1 MRKQLAYLALVAVA
15 VLTVGAS
22 STLAA
27 RGTGTV
33 QYIFNGRLLA
43 DAGNSSSLF
52 VNVKGG
58 NHVALRKLI
67 GQGRTQQFAVGP
79 NTQYIRWTN
88 GVPTV
93 VDESNLVAGDRVS
106 VHVRA
111 ARSDSLAQI
120 EATPAWRV
128 ADRGPDGRFPHRPLW
143 LFIGRLDAPAAN
155 GHFTLH
161 ITDGNL
167 QAPAAAGHFTL
178 GMTDGNHRA
187 LKALLGQ
194 SLGQTFSYDAHTIFV
209 LWQAGVPH
217 VISPSQLV
225 VGDRISVRIRAP
237 RAYSLAQVEAVPA
250 NHVGDHEPYANVLTP

>member
-1 MRKQLAYLALVAVA
+1 MRKQFAYLALVAVA

-22 STLAA
+22 GTLAA
-27 RGTGTV
+27 RGSGTI
-33 QYIFNGRLLA
+33 QYLFNGRLLA
-43 DAGNSSSLF
+43 DAGSSPSLF

-58 NHVALRKLI
+58 NHAALRKLI

-111 ARSDSLAQI
+111 GLSDSLAQI

-128 ADRGPDGRFPHRPLW
+128 ADHGPNGRFPRRPLW
-143 LFIGRLDAPAAN
+143 RFVGRLN
-155 GHFTLH
+155 
-161 ITDGNL
+161 
-167 QAPAAAGHFTL
+167 APAAAGHFTL
-178 GMTDGNHRA
+178 HIVDGNLRA
-187 LKALLGQ
+187 LRAMLGQ
-194 SLGQTFSYDAHTIFV
+194 PLDETFTYDAHTIFV
-209 LWQAGVPH
+209 LWQNGVPT
-217 VISPSQLV
+217 VISPGQLV

-237 RAYSLAQVEAVPA
+237 LTYSLAQVEAVPA
-250 NHVGDHEPYANVLTP
+250 NHVGDHEPGTSSS

>member
-52 VNVKGG
+52 VNVRGG
-58 NHVALRKLI
+58 NHAALRKLI
-67 GQGRTQQFAVGP
+67 GHGRTQQFAVGP

-120 EATPAWRV
+120 EATAAWRV
-128 ADRGPDGRFPHRPLW
+128 ADRGPDGLFSHRPLW
-143 LFIGRLDAPAAN
+143 LFIGRLDAPASG
-155 GHFTLH
+155 GHFMLH
-161 ITDGNL
+161 
-167 QAPAAAGHFTL
+167 
-178 GMTDGNHRA
+178 MTDGNHRA
-187 LKALLGQ
+187 LKALLGAPLDQ
-194 SLGQTFSYDAHTIFV
+194 AFTYDAHTIFV
-209 LWQAGVPH
+209 LWQGGVPQ
-217 VISPSQLV
+217 VISPSQMV

-237 RAYSLAQVEAVPA
+237 QRYSLAQVEATAA
-250 NHVGDHEPYANVLTP
+250 NHVGDHQPESH